1 MAGGK
6 ETPRQ
11 KLIGLMYLV
20 LLALLALQV
29 SSAILQKFQFLNS
42 SLELAVRNANEANDK
57 QVSGIEKAVEK
68 SPKYKYVLEE
78 AQRIKK
84 MSRDMINEIDSY
96 KEEIVKETGCD
107 AGAKCTLGP
116 PHIHGKD
123 EKGAYKGLKDEDKTA
138 HLMVGDPST
147 GKKGK
152 AYGLKDRLNNFITE
166 LNKIVGNELPPF
178 PPLAQDGKDD
188 PLTKTDPEQKNKDF
202 AELNFGHT
210 PMIAAMA
217 VLSDKQSKITA
228 YESNVLAF
236 LAKKVGATDFKVGKM
251 VADYSALS
259 STVAAGTDYEAKM
272 FLSAKLDV
280 TPVMKFRGNS
290 VKVEDGVGIIKFKAS
305 ATNYDAEGNS
315 KQQWEGQVTVPKPT
329 GDGDTTFK
337 VKGEYIVAKPVID
350 VKSASV
356 SALYYNCGND
366 LNIQVPALGASYK
379 PSFSARGANI
389 INGKEKGAIIVIPTV
404 KGADAKVSIAVSSEG
419 SAIGSKE
426 FPVRGV
432 PRPQIVAKIAGNP
445 VDQKRGV
452 PAPGPASIT
461 VLAEP
466 DPSFAAA
473 LPREAR
479 YSITEGEVTLAR
491 GKREIQNLP
500 IRSDNVNLGSIR
512 QQAQAGDRII
522 IVIKKAKRLNFRD
535 EAEDVPINPASSVIT
550 IPVN

>member
-42 SLELAVRNANEANDK
+42 SLELAVKNANDANDGK
-57 QVSGIEKAVEK
+57 IKNIEKAVEK
-68 SPKYKYVLEE
+68 SPQYKNILEE
-78 AQRIKK
+78 ANRIKK
-84 MSRDMINEIDSY
+84 MSRDMIEEIKSY
-96 KEEIVKETGCD
+96 KDQIIKETG
-107 AGAKCTLGP
+107 GT
-116 PHIHGKD
+116 D
-123 EKGAYKGLKDEDKTA
+123 EKGNYVGLKDEDKTA

-152 AYGLKDRLNNFITE
+152 AYGLKERLNTFVAE
-166 LNKIVGNELPPF
+166 LNKVSGSSF
-178 PPLAQDGKDD
+178 PPLAQDGKED
-188 PLTKTDPEQKNKDF
+188 PLAKDDPEQKRKDF
-202 AELNFGHT
+202 AELNFAHT
-210 PMIAAMA
+210 PMIAALA

-228 YESNVLAF
+228 YEADVLSH
-236 LAKKVGATDFKVGKM
+236 LAQKVGAKDFKFDVIT
-251 VADYSALS
+251 ADYSALS

-272 FLSAKLDV
+272 FVTARSSAIKP
-280 TPVMKFRGNS
+280 TMKFRGNTIQ
-290 VKVEDGVGIIKFKAS
+290 VDANGNGVIKFKAQAAS
-305 ATNYDAEGNS
+305 YDAEGNS
-315 KQQWEGQVTVPKPT
+315 KQQWEGQVIMPKPT
-329 GDGDTTFK
+329 GEGDTTFK

-366 LNIQVPALGASYK
+366 LNIQVPALGANYK
-379 PSFSARGANI
+379 PSFSANGAKI
-389 INGKEKGAIIVIPTV
+389 LVGKEKGQIIVIPTV
-404 KGADAKVSIAVSSEG
+404 KGQEAKVSIAVSSDG
-419 SAIGSKE
+419 SSIGSKE

-432 PRPQIVAKIAGNP
+432 PRPAIVAKIGGAY

-452 PAPGPASIT
+452 AAPGPASIQ

-466 DPSFAAA
+466 DPAFAQA

-479 YSITEGEVTLAR
+479 YSITDGEVTLAR
-491 GKREIQNLP
+491 GKREITTLP
-500 IRSDNVNLGSIR
+500 IKSDNVNLTSIR
-512 QQAQAGDRII
+512 SQAQSGDRII
-522 IVIKKAKRLNFRD
+522 IVIKKARRLNFQD
-535 EAEDVPINPASSVIT
+535 ESEDVQINAASSVIT

>member
-29 SSAILQKFQFLNS
+29 SSAILQKFSFLNS
-42 SLELAVRNANEANDK
+42 SLELATKNSNSANDAK
-57 QVSGIEKAVEK
+57 LSAIQAAVDKA
-68 SPKYKYVLEE
+68 PKYKPVLEDAE
-78 AQRIKK
+78 RIKK
-84 MSRDMINEIDSY
+84 MSREMIGEIDSY
-96 KEEIVKETGCD
+96 KQEIITKTG
-107 AGAKCTLGP
+107 
-116 PHIHGKD
+116 GKD
-123 EKGAYKGLKDEDKTA
+123 EKGQYVGMKDEDITA
-138 HLMVGDPST
+138 NLMVGDPST

-152 AYGLKDRLNNFITE
+152 AYGLKERLNKFIDE
-166 LNKIVGNELPPF
+166 LNRVAGTGF

-210 PMIAAMA
+210 PMIAALA

-228 YESNVLAF
+228 YEAEVLNVLQT
-236 LAKKVGATDFKVGKM
+236 KVGAKDFKVGGFE
-251 VADYSALS
+251 ASYSALS

-280 TPVMKFRGNS
+280 TPTMKFRGNT
-290 VKVEDGVGIIKFKAS
+290 VKVENGVGIIKFKAS
-305 ATNYDAEGNS
+305 ATNYDAEGNA
-315 KQQWEGQVTVPKPT
+315 KQNWEGSISVAKPT

-366 LNIQVPALGASYK
+366 LNVQVPALGANYK
-379 PSFSARGANI
+379 PSFSAKGANI
-389 INGKEKGAIIVIPTV
+389 IPGKEKGAIILIPSI
-404 KGADAKVSIAVSSEG
+404 KGPDAKVTLSVSSDG
-419 SAIGSKE
+419 SAIGTKD

-432 PRPQIVAKIAGNP
+432 PRPSIVAKIGGNY

-452 PAPGPASIT
+452 PAPGPASIQ

-466 DPSFAAA
+466 DPAFAAA
-473 LPREAR
+473 LPKEAR
-479 YSITEGEVTLAR
+479 YNITEGEVTLAR
-491 GKREIQNLP
+491 GKREINTLP
-500 IRSDNVNLGSIR
+500 IRTDNVNLSAIR
-512 QQAQAGDRII
+512 SQAQSGDRII
-522 IVIKKAKRLNFRD
+522 IVIKKARRLNFKD
-535 EAEDVPINPASSVIT
+535 DSEDVPINAASSVIT
-550 IPVN
+550 IPIN

>member
-42 SLELAVRNANEANDK
+42 SLELAVKNAGDANNGK
-57 QVSGIEKAVEK
+57 IEGIKKAVEK
-68 SPKYKYVLEE
+68 LPQYKPVLAE
-78 AQRIKK
+78 AEKVQK
-84 MSRDMINEIDSY
+84 MSRDMIAEIES
-96 KEEIVKETGCD
+96 VKQDIITRTG
-107 AGAKCTLGP
+107 
-116 PHIHGKD
+116 GKD
-123 EKGAYKGLKDEDKTA
+123 EKGNYVGLKDEDVTA
-138 HLMVGDPST
+138 NTMIGDPST

-152 AYGLKDRLNNFITE
+152 AYPLKEKMNAFVSE
-166 LNKIVGNELPPF
+166 LNKVAGTSF
-178 PPLAQDGKDD
+178 PPLAQDANDD
-188 PLTKTDPEQKNKDF
+188 PLTKGDQEQKGKDF

-210 PMIAAMA
+210 PMIAAIA
-217 VLSDKQSKITA
+217 VLSDKQSKISA
-228 YESNVLAF
+228 YEADVLGR
-236 LAKKVGATDFKVGKM
+236 LAQKVGAKEIKFDKVR
-251 VADYSALS
+251 ADYSALS

-272 FLSAKLDV
+272 FITASSSAL
-280 TPVMKFRGNS
+280 TPIMKFRGNTI
-290 VKVEDGVGIIKFKAS
+290 KLDEQGAGIIKFKAS
-305 ATNYDAEGNS
+305 ATNYDPEGNS
-315 KQQWEGQVTVPKPT
+315 KQNWEGTISIPKPT

-379 PSFSARGANI
+379 PSFSAKGANI
-389 INGKEKGAIIVIPTV
+389 INGKDKGQIIVIPNV
-404 KGADAKVSIAVSSEG
+404 KGADARVAISVSSEG
-419 SAIGSKE
+419 SAIGVKD

-432 PRPQIVAKIAGNP
+432 PRPAIVAKIGGQY

-452 PAPGPASIT
+452 AAPGPASIQ

-466 DPSFAAA
+466 DPAFAQA

-479 YSITEGEVTLAR
+479 YNITDGEVTLAR
-491 GKREIQNLP
+491 GKREITTLP
-500 IRSDNVNLGSIR
+500 IKSDNVNLASIR
-512 QQAQAGDRII
+512 GQAQSGDRII
-522 IVIKKAKRLNFRD
+522 VVVKKARRLNFRD
-535 EAEDVPINPASSVIT
+535 ESEDVQINAASSVIT

>member
-29 SSAILQKFQFLNS
+29 SSAILQKFSFLNS
-42 SLELAVRNANEANDK
+42 SLELAIENANRANDGK
-57 QVSGIEKAVEK
+57 IDGIKKAVEK
-68 SPKYKYVLEE
+68 SPQYQNILDE
-78 AQRIKK
+78 ATRIKK
-84 MSRDMINEIDSY
+84 MAREMITEIDGY
-96 KEEIVKETGCD
+96 KKEIIEKTGGRD
-107 AGAKCTLGP
+107 DKGNYAGM
-116 PHIHGKD
+116 
-123 EKGAYKGLKDEDKTA
+123 KDEDVTA

-152 AYGLKDRLNNFITE
+152 AYGLKDKLNGFIGE
-166 LNKIVGNELPPF
+166 LNKVAGTTF
-178 PPLAQDGKDD
+178 PPLAQDANDD
-188 PLTKTDPEQKNKDF
+188 PLTKGDAEQKGKDF
-202 AELNFGHT
+202 AELNFAHT
-210 PMIAAMA
+210 PMIAALA

-228 YESNVLAF
+228 YEADVLSR
-236 LAKKVGATDFKVGKM
+236 LAQKVGAKDFKFDVIT
-251 VADYSALS
+251 ADYSALS

-272 FLSAKLDV
+272 FVTARSSAII
-280 TPVMKFRGNS
+280 PVMKFRGNS
-290 VKVEDGVGIIKFKAS
+290 VKVENGVGIIKFKAS

-315 KQQWEGQVTVPKPT
+315 KQQWEGQVAMPKPT
-329 GDGDTTFK
+329 GEGDTIFK

-379 PSFSARGANI
+379 PSFSANGANI
-389 INGKEKGAIIVIPTV
+389 INGKDKGAIIVIPNV
-404 KGADAKVSIAVSSEG
+404 KGVDARVTISVSSEG
-419 SAIGSKE
+419 SAIGTKD

-432 PRPQIVAKIAGNP
+432 PRPQIAAKIGGNY

-452 PAPGPASIT
+452 AAPGPASIQ

-466 DPSFAAA
+466 DPAFAAA

-479 YSITEGEVTLAR
+479 YNITDGEVTLAR
-491 GKREIQNLP
+491 GKREISTIP
-500 IRSDNVNLGSIR
+500 IKSDNVNLSSIR
-512 QQAQAGDRII
+512 SQAQSGDRII
-522 IVIKKAKRLNFRD
+522 VVIKKARRLNFRD
-535 EAEDVPINPASSVIT
+535 ESEDVQINAASSVIT

>member
-42 SLELAVRNANEANDK
+42 SLELAVTNANEANDGK
-57 QVSGIEKAVEK
+57 IKGIEKAVEK
-68 SPKYKYVLEE
+68 SPQYKNVLEE
-78 AQRIKK
+78 ANRIKK
-84 MSRDMINEIDSY
+84 MSRDMIAEIQSY
-96 KEEIVKETGCD
+96 KDQIIKETG
-107 AGAKCTLGP
+107 
-116 PHIHGKD
+116 GKD
-123 EKGAYKGLKDEDKTA
+123 EKGNYVGLKDEDKTA

-152 AYGLKDRLNNFITE
+152 AYGLKDRLNAFVSE
-166 LNKIVGNELPPF
+166 LNKVANTNF

-188 PLTKTDPEQKNKDF
+188 PLSKGDAEQKNKDF
-202 AELNFGHT
+202 AELNFAHT
-210 PMIAAMA
+210 PMIAALA

-228 YESNVLAF
+228 YEANVLGH
-236 LAKKVGATDFKVGKM
+236 LAQQVGAKDFKFDVIT
-251 VADYSALS
+251 ADYSALS

-272 FLSAKLDV
+272 FVTARSSAIV
-280 TPVMKFRGNS
+280 PVMKFRGNTI
-290 VKVEDGVGIIKFKAS
+290 KVENGIGVIKFKAS

-315 KQQWEGQVTVPKPT
+315 KQQWEGQVIMPKPT
-329 GDGDTTFK
+329 GEGDTTFK

-366 LNIQVPALGASYK
+366 LNIQVPALGANYK
-379 PSFSARGANI
+379 PSFSA
-389 INGKEKGAIIVIPTV
+389 KGARIITGKDKGQIIIIPQV
-404 KGADAKVSIAVSSEG
+404 KGPDAKVSISVSSDG
-419 SAIGSKE
+419 SAIGTKD

-432 PRPQIVAKIAGNP
+432 PRPAIVAKIGGAYA
-445 VDQKRGV
+445 DQKKGV
-452 PAPGPASIT
+452 PAPGPASIQ

-466 DPSFAAA
+466 DPAFAAA

-479 YSITEGEVTLAR
+479 YSITDGEVTLAR
-491 GKREIQNLP
+491 GKREITTLP
-500 IRSDNVNLGSIR
+500 IRSDNVNLTSIR
-512 QQAQAGDRII
+512 SQAQAGDRII
-522 IVIKKAKRLNFRD
+522 IVIKKAKRLNFQD
-535 EAEDVPINPASSVIT
+535 EAEEVQINAASSVIN
-550 IPVN
+550 IPIN